1 MARNNRRMRIAQALS
16 VVAASGLLAS
26 CASAHD
32 TSTAPDTSKPVTLD
46 EPSHLFYPRPDPTD
60 GMTAAEAFK
69 AMLRDQHHPA
79 KAIPANVTARYGLL
93 TQDDTSPPA
102 DRMPVWAFTV
112 ENACVTSTGGGSG
125 RCMQWVFTRASD
137 GKPLG
142 VVDQQ
147 PLD

>member
-1 MARNNRRMRIAQALS
+1 
-16 VVAASGLLAS
+16 
-26 CASAHD
+26 
-32 TSTAPDTSKPVTLD
+32 VTLD
-46 EPSHLFYPRPDPTD
+46 EASHLFYPRPDATD
-60 GMTAAEAFK
+60 GMTALEAFE

-79 KAIPANVTARYGLL
+79 KAIPANITARYELL
-93 TQDDTSPPA
+93 TQGDTSPPA

-147 PLD
+147 QLN

>member
-1 MARNNRRMRIAQALS
+1 
-16 VVAASGLLAS
+16 
-26 CASAHD
+26 
-32 TSTAPDTSKPVTLD
+32 
-46 EPSHLFYPRPDPTD
+46 
-60 GMTAAEAFK
+60 
-69 AMLRDQHHPA
+69 MLRDQRHPA
-79 KAIPANVTARYGLL
+79 KAIPADVTARYGLL

-102 DRMPVWAFTV
+102 DRMPVWAFTTV
-112 ENACVTSTGGGSG
+112 EKACVTSTGGGTG